1 MYLALHY
8 VHSCYNNIFFYHYSI
23 RTSISWTWTILTT
36 PDTDSTRHHP
46 GAEVCVEE
54 PGRTEGWSL

>member
-1 MYLALHY
+1 MSIH
-8 VHSCYNNIFFYHYSI
+8 VIIMFVYHYSI
-23 RTSISWTWTILTT
+23 RTSISWTWTILAT
-36 PDTDSTRHHP
+36 PYPDFARHHP